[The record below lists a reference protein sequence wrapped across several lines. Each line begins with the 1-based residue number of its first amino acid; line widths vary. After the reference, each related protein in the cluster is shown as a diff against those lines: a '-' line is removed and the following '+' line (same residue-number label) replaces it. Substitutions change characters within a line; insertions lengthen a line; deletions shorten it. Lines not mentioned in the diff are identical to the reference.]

1 MWYYH
6 NCMWPLGASE
16 KNTFLFS
23 KTNWRNPPS
32 ISFEVSLKEPKRIF
46 DGRAE
51 RGPSENIQCK
61 NGPSIM
67 AGRPL
72 NFVEFKNPFG
82 FCETNLKAGSVH
94 LFLKKGVFWTPQC
107 PATTVC
113 SSNCHW
119 WSVYINRVSA
129 STFLHTLIFHQI
141 VTLCCF
147 LRSWQEG
154 QLEARPSQTYYPLPV
169 PEFLVTQLSR
179 EWMVKHGSRRPAY
192 DSNQSRSGP
201 RTWTCIE

>member
-1 MWYYH
+1 MKLTSRQVPYICFW
-6 NCMWPLGASE
+6 
-16 KNTFLFS
+16 
-23 KTNWRNPPS
+23 
-32 ISFEVSLKEPKRIF
+32 
-46 DGRAE
+46 
-51 RGPSENIQCK
+51 
-61 NGPSIM
+61 
-67 AGRPL
+67 
-72 NFVEFKNPFG
+72 
-82 FCETNLKAGSVH
+82 
-94 LFLKKGVFWTPQC
+94 KKGFSETPQC

-192 DSNQSRSGP
+192 DSNQSRSPDLETEPEPALNKSDRSSIWGTQVHCRISQNYHGSIVSRMILVQKNYP
-201 RTWTCIE
+201 TLPNLPFPY